1 MRKAATF
8 SWINCCG
15 FDCIST
21 KLTCAVVL
29 LEWSGPN
36 MATEGNLLSSCKL
49 TLKQRIPLSR
59 SCHHFSNIPNA
70 VTLVSC
76 SQTPRGGRGVHTP
89 VTLPLRDS
97 TREDTPAARGLQQ
110 EAVSCSLWPCCT
122 VPRLSG
128 VKCACDIARR
138 EQRELNSGN
147 YNQVR
152 A

>member
-1 MRKAATF
+1 MF
-8 SWINCCG
+8 INTQ
-15 FDCIST
+15 I
-21 KLTCAVVL
+21 K
-29 LEWSGPN
+29 
-36 MATEGNLLSSCKL
+36 
-49 TLKQRIPLSR
+49 R
-59 SCHHFSNIPNA
+59 
-70 VTLVSC
+70 
-76 SQTPRGGRGVHTP
+76 VHAP
-89 VTLPLRDS
+89 VTLPHKADS
-97 TREDTPAARGLQQ
+97 TREDPPVAHRLQQ